1 MFVKTLTF
9 MILGA
14 GLVTQLP
21 PIPEMPIADTGMI
34 FDTGG
39 MDGPVDSMDTGV
51 FADTGE
57 MTDTG
62 GMDDTGSASDS
73 GAPNDTGSANEG
85 SGDAT
90 DTGDTITGGNTNQS
104 ASDLTGE
111 KGGCSTVGAAAGP
124 WLLGLLGLLARRRL

>member
-21 PIPEMPIADTGMI
+21 PIPEMPIADTGVI

-39 MDGPVDSMDTGV
+39 MDDPVDSTDTGV

-85 SGDAT
+85 SGRHRYWRYKHRDQH
-90 DTGDTITGGNTNQS
+90 QS
-104 ASDLTGE
+104 ERQRPPTGE
-111 KGGCSTVGAAAGP
+111 GLAAAQSVRQQVPGSSDCS
-124 WLLGLLGLLARRRL
+124 GC